1 MVLKLLGQQD
11 CFGSLWLPFAAC
23 IFPNCSEFPR
33 RYTIFY
39 GTDGDAAANI
49 ARDAILE
56 NSNWES
62 LIEAWQ
68 RPLLDDKRLPEWYP
82 VTLFNEVYYL
92 NSGGTVWTDGSPPV
106 RSSVSI
112 EGSNC
117 SLDRSELGLKSII
130 DTTCQNDTTTNIL
143 GRVTSILEQTMH
155 TPNSSNSAFGTNLLQ
170 EGEDNIGQFLYLE
183 GTGYHMWNTYDVH
196 FYASFALIRFFPKLQ
211 LSIQR
216 DFAAAVL
223 MHDSNKMKL
232 IHDGQLVSRKVL
244 GAVPHDIGIDDP
256 WFEVN
261 AYCLYNT
268 NRWKDLNPK
277 FVLQVYRDV
286 VATGDKKFAQAVWPS
301 VYVAISYMDQF
312 DKDGDGMIENES
324 FPDQTYDTWSV
335 FGISAYNGGL
345 WVAVLQAASALA
357 CKVGDKDSEDY
368 FWYKFLKAKDVYRK
382 LWNSSYFNYDDSG
395 SRTSSSIQADQ
406 LAGQWCV
413 MMDTTSTFSIY
424 FEMLLV
430 NWNGTM
436 YARACGLLPVVDEDK
451 ARRTLDKVYN
461 YNVLKVKCGKRGA
474 VNGMLPDGTV
484 DMSSMQSRE
493 IWSGVTY
500 AVAASMIYEG
510 LVDMAFH
517 TASGIF
523 EAAWSEEGLGYSFQT
538 PEAWN
543 IDDQYRS
550 LLYMRPLAIW
560 EMQWALSKPKLPKR
574 EPKSEVEADSVG
586 KHHAGFSKVARLL
599 KLP

>member
-1 MVLKLLGQQD
+1 MRSKLNGTIQEFVSKTLDAYTKERENQDFKSWESWSKKPNLTAKAHWISVTSINDSISHGSFKHFESTEEPVSSKSWSSIGAAIAAAMIIPSNVVRTVTFSLAWDCPIANFLG
-11 CFGSLWLPFAAC
+11 GKTYHRS
-23 IFPNCSEFPR
+23 
-33 RYTIFY
+33 YTKFY
-39 GTDGDAAANI
+39 GTDVDAAANI
-49 ARDAILE
+49 AHDAILE

-68 RPLLDDKRLPEWYP
+68 RPTLENKRLPEWLAQ
-82 VTLFNEVYYL
+82 TYYL
-92 NSGGTVWTDGSPPV
+92 QLLMLTWSSISESP
-106 RSSVSI
+106 
-112 EGSNC
+112 
-117 SLDRSELGLKSII
+117 
-130 DTTCQNDTTTNIL
+130 Q
-143 GRVTSILEQTMH
+143 
-155 TPNSSNSAFGTNLLQ
+155 
-170 EGEDNIGQFLYLE
+170 
-183 GTGYHMWNTYDVH
+183 
-196 FYASFALIRFFPKLQ
+196 Q

-301 VYVAISYMDQF
+301 VYVAMAYMDQF
-312 DKDGDGMIENES
+312 DKDSDGMIQNEG
-324 FPDQTYDTWSV
+324 FPDQTYDTWYIS
-335 FGISAYNGGL
+335 GINGYSGGL
-345 WVAVLQAASALA
+345 WVAALQAASTLA

-368 FWYKFLKAKDVYRK
+368 FWYKFLKAKEVYQK
-382 LWNSSYFNYDDSG
+382 LWNGSYFNYDNSG
-395 SRTSSSIQADQ
+395 SRTSSSIQNKLEDV
-406 LAGQWCV
+406 CR
-413 MMDTTSTFSIY
+413 
-424 FEMLLV
+424 
-430 NWNGTM
+430 

-461 YNVLKVKCGKRGA
+461 YNVLKVK
-474 VNGMLPDGTV
+474 L
-484 DMSSMQSRE
+484 
-493 IWSGVTY
+493 
-500 AVAASMIYEG
+500 AASMIHEG

-517 TASGIF
+517 TACGIF
-523 EAAWSEEGLGYSFQT
+523 EAAWSEEGFGYSFQT

-550 LLYMRPLAIW
+550 LLDIRPFAIW
-560 EMQWALSKPKLPKR
+560 VKQSALSTPKLPKQ
-574 EPKSEVEADSVG
+574 EPKSEVEVDSVG

-599 KLP
+599 KLPQEQESRGIL